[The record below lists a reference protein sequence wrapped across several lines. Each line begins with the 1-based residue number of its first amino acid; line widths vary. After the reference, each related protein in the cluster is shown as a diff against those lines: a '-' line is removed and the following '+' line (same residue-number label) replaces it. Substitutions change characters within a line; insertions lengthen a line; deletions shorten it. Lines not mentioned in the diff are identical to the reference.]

1 MWRRRPSTSHVR
13 FSGDDRIEALS
24 VLRVHPTSE
33 DKTIRVVLQGESGP
47 IDVLLREQMS
57 ETSAVQTRR
66 DGSRSSTCIRAGV
79 DHDGVSA
86 ARVVLD
92 ANESCRGGYLHGMPL
107 G

>member
-47 IDVLLREQMS
+47 IDVLLSEQMS
-57 ETSAVQTRR
+57 EPLLSKRGATVPGRVRVFAL
-66 DGSRSSTCIRAGV
+66 
-79 DHDGVSA
+79 VSITT
-86 ARVVLD
+86 
-92 ANESCRGGYLHGMPL
+92 E
-107 G
+107 